1 MYHPMPDPVG
11 AFCTQIQF
19 ESARENHDDPEQ
31 HGKREISAARLE
43 KDDDAHDEENNTEQ
57 HGEPANCR
65 WSVGIDRHHKF
76 YLP

>member
-1 MYHPMPDPVG
+1 MYHPG
-11 AFCTQIQF
+11 GSLRTQIQF

-57 HGEPANCR
+57 HGE
-65 WSVGIDRHHKF
+65 
-76 YLP
+76 LPIVDGVSESTDIINFICHNNTN